1 MATVLR
7 NARILAGEEFRDD
20 LAVVIEDGRISALLP
35 DAAPQLGQAA
45 EQIDLDGGWLL
56 PGFIDVQV
64 KGGGGALFN
73 NTPDVASLRT
83 IARAH
88 RRFGT
93 TAMLATLISDDVDV
107 MREAIA
113 AMREA
118 IAQGVPG
125 VIGIHLEGP
134 YIAPARKGTHDA
146 SKFRVPDEEEIALAA
161 SLDNGVTLL
170 TLAPERVPLETIRA
184 LVERGVIVAAGHT
197 AGTYEEIRAGLDA
210 GVRGFTHLYN
220 AMSPLQGR
228 EPGAVGA
235 ALEDRDSWIGII
247 VDGVH
252 VHPASLRVAL
262 AAKPRGR
269 LLLVTDAMPPVG
281 ADDPSYVLYG
291 ETITAID
298 GVVRNAAG
306 SLAGSALDMATAVRN
321 TVQLLGQPLAEAA
334 RMASTY
340 PAQFLNVDDRLGHI
354 AEGYQADLV
363 LLGCWTDNAGRTPAE
378 MKAWV
383 AGIAEGGQL
392 PRQLAV
398 FGTGE
403 TQWGQEYYC
412 GAVHRLIRYF
422 RSDYPPLEIEQM
434 PHGERHA
441 EAIDAWTDAVLAHY
455 WSNHD
460 ADHRRH
466 HA

>member
-1 MATVLR
+1 MKQVLR
-7 NARILAGEEFRDD
+7 NARMLVGDEFRDD
-20 LAVVIEDGRISALLP
+20 LAVVLEAGRITAVLP
-35 DAAPQLGQAA
+35 DAAPSLGHAG
-45 EQIDLDGGWLL
+45 EQVDLQGGWLL

-64 KGGGGALFN
+64 NGGGGALFN
-73 NTPDVASLRT
+73 NTPDVATLRT
-83 IARAH
+83 IAAAH

-93 TAMLATLISDDVDV
+93 TAMLPTLISDDLEV
-107 MREAIA
+107 MRAAIA
-113 AMREA
+113 ATHDA
-118 IAQGVPG
+118 IAQAVPG
-125 VIGIHLEGP
+125 VLGIHLEGP

-146 SKFRVPDEEEIALAA
+146 SKFRVPDADEIALAA

-197 AGTYEEIRAGLDA
+197 AASYEEVRAGLDA
-210 GVRGFTHLYN
+210 GIRGFTHLYN

-235 ALEDRDSWIGII
+235 ALEDRDSWVGII

-252 VHPASLRVAL
+252 VHPGSLRVAL

-281 ADDPSYVLYG
+281 AADPSYVLYG
-291 ETITAID
+291 ETITAIE

-340 PAQFLNVDDRLGHI
+340 PAQFLNVDDRMGHI
-354 AEGYQADLV
+354 AEGFQADLV
-363 LLGCWTDNAGRTPAE
+363 VLDDALQVRGTWIAG
-378 MKAWV
+378 
-383 AGIAEGGQL
+383 Q
-392 PRQLAV
+392 
-398 FGTGE
+398 
-403 TQWGQEYYC
+403 Y
-412 GAVHRLIRYF
+412 
-422 RSDYPPLEIEQM
+422 
-434 PHGERHA
+434 
-441 EAIDAWTDAVLAHY
+441 EAA
-455 WSNHD
+455 
-460 ADHRRH
+460 
-466 HA
+466 